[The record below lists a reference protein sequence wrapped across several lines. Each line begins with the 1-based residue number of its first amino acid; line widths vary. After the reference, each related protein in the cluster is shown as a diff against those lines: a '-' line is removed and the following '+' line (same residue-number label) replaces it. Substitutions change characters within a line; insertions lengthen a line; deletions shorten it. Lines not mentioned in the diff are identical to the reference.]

1 MIILKAHL
9 KNLFVFAIQAN
20 FRYSLWEENLSPNL
34 KKPEVLEI
42 KIDKI
47 LKTSEVK
54 KGTEVLKHQMHS
66 KNETKPKE
74 Y

>member
-20 FRYSLWEENLSPNL
+20 FRYSL